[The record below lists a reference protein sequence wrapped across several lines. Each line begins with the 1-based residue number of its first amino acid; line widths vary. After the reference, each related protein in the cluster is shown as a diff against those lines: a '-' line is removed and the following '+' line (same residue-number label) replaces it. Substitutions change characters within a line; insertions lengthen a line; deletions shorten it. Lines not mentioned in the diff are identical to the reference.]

1 MSTDCEKASGIFIK
15 LFTAQLNKSLHETKE
30 PKSNAI
36 FHVVGTLNTLT
47 TIVSSAALF
56 VCPWLVMGLTK
67 LFLTTGRFTNFE
79 ACVTENYCWSGV
91 LNLYKT

>member
-1 MSTDCEKASGIFIK
+1 MSTDYEKASGIFIK

-47 TIVSSAALF
+47 TIVSSATLF
-56 VCPWLVMGLTK
+56 VCPWLAIGLEK
-67 LFLTTGRFTNFE
+67 LFLTTGRFTNSE
-79 ACVTENYCWSGV
+79 ACVTQNYCWSGA
-91 LNLYKT
+91 LNL